1 MSTTAWQGRNGLLRL
16 SLLSLAMGAGNAYAQ
31 DSGTGVDLQFG
42 NALNPAGKINHGCD
56 PAGFT
61 WLAGEPKRTPS
72 GFLYACVPATPDYA
86 EDGEWLTRATVQLG
100 YLSVSGDENAMQWR
114 RFSNWDD
121 GMTLGADLRF
131 EHPSDGRYFEF
142 HGSYLN
148 EYSQYWRAVIG
159 KAGKYRV
166 QAFVRSQPNVVSGNA
181 RSIWDGVGSQHLTL
195 KEPLVPRTSTAA
207 QVAAVS
213 AAQPE
218 GILKVVRDKQGL
230 GITYAFDKRW
240 TGYFSGSHEERKG
253 ARPFGG
259 PFFFNYPFPD
269 NGGVYEIPRP
279 IDDSTVNLNG
289 GLRFV
294 GNLWRMEFSYSGS
307 YFRNAYNS
315 YDYEV
320 PLGTYPVIPGLATPQ
335 LGLGEFSY
343 EPDNDY
349 HQLRASFSRK
359 IAWNGDFSLTTSL
372 SRSSQDDDLVAPM
385 NCQGQFGIPL
395 PGFLYDCADW
405 NTTAALS
412 RTKADLGI
420 DSQLLDARVVLQPTD
435 TLTWRAS
442 ARYQRDDYDGTYWA
456 YNPLTGQYGYISENG
471 AQGSIVPGEM
481 GVWDPDGNASVLTRV
496 RNLPLDK
503 QISEASTGADW
514 RLGGKNTFGATYTF
528 TRTERAHREVAATDD
543 NSVKLNWTN
552 RAFDWLT
559 LRVNYTWLKRSG
571 SDYEY
576 DPYEFT
582 FSSDLPGYVDPVAGT
597 MAHTVEE
604 LRKYD
609 VSSRDQNKLD
619 VMATFVLPREMTVYA
634 SLRGDWNDYDAE
646 LGRQQY
652 DTLGGSLQWEWQP
665 NPGTVAGLWYGY
677 DRSKLAFANVNDSG
691 ALTDNPSLGGENYPD
706 ENRWWVDDKQRNH
719 YAGASWS
726 QRIGRATLDGSWN
739 WTYSRGTTGYRY
751 ASPAALTAPA
761 LAALLAG
768 EYPPMVYRSNS
779 YTLSLS
785 LPLSSRIGLRLFD
798 TYEKAVLS
806 DWHYLGF
813 ENGQV
818 FDHRVYTDGGP
829 EGYSVNLLGV
839 LLEIQL

>member
-1 MSTTAWQGRNGLLRL
+1 MSPTALKGRSGLLRL
-16 SLLSLAMGAGNAYAQ
+16 SLLSLAIGAGPACAQ
-31 DSGTGVDLQFG
+31 DSGVGVDLQFG
-42 NALNPAGKINHGCD
+42 NALNPAGKLDHGCD
-56 PAGFT
+56 PDGFT
-61 WLAGEPKRTPS
+61 WLAGESKRTPT
-72 GFLYACVPATPDYA
+72 GFLYACPPATPDYV
-86 EDGEWLTRATVQLG
+86 EDGDWLTRATFQLG

-131 EHPSDGRYFEF
+131 EHPADGRYFEF
-142 HGSYLN
+142 HGSMLD
-148 EYSQYWRAVIG
+148 EYSQYYRALYG

-166 QAFVRSQPNVVSGNA
+166 QAFVRTQPNVTSGNA

-195 KEPLVPRTSTAA
+195 KPPLTPSTSTSA

-213 AAQPE
+213 AAEPE
-218 GILKVVRDKQGL
+218 STLRVVRDKQGL
-230 GITYAFDKRW
+230 GVTYFFDKRW
-240 TGYFSGSHEERKG
+240 TGYFNGSHESRKG

-259 PFFFNYPFPD
+259 PFFFNYPFAN
-269 NGGVYEIPRP
+269 NGGAYEIPRP

-294 GNLWRMEFSYSGS
+294 GNLWRMEFGYSGS
-307 YFRNAYNS
+307 YFRNAYKS
-315 YDYEV
+315 YDYQI
-320 PLGTYPVIPGLATPQ
+320 PMGTAPVIPGLSGPQ

-359 IAWNGDFSLTTSL
+359 IAWNGDFSLTASL
-372 SRSSQDDDLVAPM
+372 SRSSQNDDLVAPM

-395 PGFLYDCADW
+395 PGMLYDCANW

-412 RTKADLGI
+412 RTKADLAING
-420 DSQLLDARVVLQPTD
+420 QLLDARIVLQPTD
-435 TLTWRAS
+435 STTWRAS
-442 ARYQRDDYDGTYWA
+442 ARFQRDDYAGTYWA

-471 AQGSIVPGEM
+471 AQGSVVPGEM
-481 GVWDPDGNASVLTRV
+481 GVWDPNGNASVLTRV

-503 QISEASTGADW
+503 EVREASTGIDW
-514 RLGGKNTFGATYTF
+514 RLGAKNTVGATYTF

-543 NSVKLNWTN
+543 GSLKLNWTN
-552 RAFDWLT
+552 RALDWLT
-559 LRVNYTWLKRSG
+559 LRVNYTYLKRSG
-571 SDYEY
+571 SEYEY

-582 FSSDLPGYVDPVAGT
+582 FSESLPGYVAPATGT

-619 VMATFVLPREMTVYA
+619 VMATFILPHEMTLYA
-634 SLRGDWNDYDAE
+634 SVRGDWNDYDAI
-646 LGRQQY
+646 LGRQKY

-665 NPGTVAGLWYGY
+665 RPGSTGGAWYGY
-677 DRSKLAFANVNDSG
+677 DRSKLAFANVNDG
-691 ALTDNPSLGGENYPD
+691 VITDNPSLGGPSYPD
-706 ENRWWVDDKQRNH
+706 ANRWWVDDKQRNH
-719 YAGASWS
+719 YAGANWS

-739 WTYSRGTTGYRY
+739 WTYSRGITAYRF

-761 LAALLAG
+761 LAPLLAG
-768 EYPPMVYRSNS
+768 EYPPMIYRSNS

-785 LPLSSRIGLRLFD
+785 FPLAPRVGVRLFD

-818 FDHRVYTDGGP
+818 IDHRVYTDGGP
-829 EGYSVNLLGV
+829 ESYRVNLVGV